1 MDFNQFVT
9 FCADHDLFPSY
20 SSKSNL
26 FKIFHLLSSPLPQQH
41 WSHQTSLSPAR
52 RKSPA
57 ITETLED
64 YVSFH
69 T

>member
-26 FKIFHLLSSPLPQQH
+26 FKIFHLLSSPLP
-41 WSHQTSLSPAR
+41 
-52 RKSPA
+52 
-57 ITETLED
+57 
-64 YVSFH
+64 
-69 T
+69 